1 MVENLFC
8 TKMVCWKNQQ
18 RKKVRKSPEKRAS
31 GERRT
36 RDATS
41 HAVTSLRL
49 FASRAMAAAAKTISI
64 DVVSDIV

>member
-8 TKMVCWKNQQ
+8 TKIVLLEKSTTEKAPKN
-18 RKKVRKSPEKRAS
+18 VVS

-41 HAVTSLRL
+41 HAVTSLL